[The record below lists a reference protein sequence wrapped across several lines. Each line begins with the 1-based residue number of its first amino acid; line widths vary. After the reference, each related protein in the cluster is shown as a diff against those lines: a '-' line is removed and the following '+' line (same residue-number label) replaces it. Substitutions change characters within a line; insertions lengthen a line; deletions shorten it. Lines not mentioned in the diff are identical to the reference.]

1 MSLFVS
7 VVFRHVVEAVDLR
20 VSCQL
25 SDRLVSI
32 LHALISAQDNGSR
45 HLGLGDNAGHDT
57 STDRH
62 LTGERALLV
71 DAV

>member
-7 VVFRHVVEAVDLR
+7 VVFGDVVEAAEQIHM
-20 VSCQL
+20 SFL
-25 SDRLVSI
+25 SLYSELIFHALVS
-32 LHALISAQDNGSR
+32 SQDNGSR
-45 HLGLGDNAGHDT
+45 HLCLGDNAGHDT

-62 LTGERALLV
+62 LTSERALLV